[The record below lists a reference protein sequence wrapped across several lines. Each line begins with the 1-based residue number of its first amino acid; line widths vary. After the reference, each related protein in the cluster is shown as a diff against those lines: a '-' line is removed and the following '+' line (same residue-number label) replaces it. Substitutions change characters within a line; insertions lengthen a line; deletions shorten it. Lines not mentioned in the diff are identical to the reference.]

1 VPRIAGV
8 DIPNKKVAYALQ
20 YIYGIG
26 PKIAGEICQKCNIDP
41 NLRANNLTDA
51 DLQHISALLDKEYL
65 VEGALRHKVN
75 MDIQRLK
82 KIQSYRG
89 TRHIKNLPVRGQR
102 TRTNA
107 RTRKGKKKTVAVKK
121 SVKAM

>member
-1 VPRIAGV
+1 MARIAGV
-8 DIPNKKVAYALQ
+8 ELPNKKVPYALQ

-26 PKIAGEICQKCNIDP
+26 PKIALEICKKCNIEV

-51 DLQHISALLDKEYL
+51 DLQHISALLDKEYT

-89 TRHIKNLPVRGQR
+89 SRHIKNLPVRGQR

>member
-1 VPRIAGV
+1 MPRIAGV
-8 DIPNKKVAYALQ
+8 DIPNKKVPFALQ

-26 PKIAGEICQKCNIDP
+26 DKIANEICKKCNIDP

-82 KIQSYRG
+82 KISSYRG